1 MRRKEI
7 KLYCFIL
14 LTVILAFTSLT
25 NSAAQSYQWLKEYDE
40 SDSIANRIPMPKGY
54 VKIEVEKGSFAE
66 WLRNL
71 PLKKEGTPVYIYDG
85 REKINQDAHFA
96 VVNTDVGKRDLQQ
109 CADAVIRLRAEYLY
123 SKKSYKAIHFN
134 FTGGQ
139 RADFIKWSQG
149 YKPVEVGNKIEWRK
163 SAENG
168 VSYESFRKYLDTIF
182 IYAGS
187 YSLSKEL
194 AKVEDLR
201 EMKIGDVFI
210 KGGFPGHAV
219 IVVDM
224 AVNKENGK
232 KVFLLAQSYMPAQD
246 IHILKNPAK
255 NDSDPWYNLDFGK
268 ELKTPEWTFKAGEL
282 MRFRQEE

>member
-1 MRRKEI
+1 MRLY
-7 KLYCFIL
+7 KLLFYF
-14 LTVILAFTSLT
+14 LTAISQFVDCATTKYS
-25 NSAAQSYQWLKEYDE
+25 WLKEYDE
-40 SDSIANRIPMPKGY
+40 SNSIAKRISSPKGY
-54 VKIEVEKGSFAE
+54 VRIEVEKGSFVE

-71 PLKKEGTPVYIYDG
+71 PLKKDGTLVYLYDG
-85 REKINQDAHFA
+85 MKKANQDAHFA
-96 VVNTDVGKRDLQQ
+96 VVDIDTGKCNLQQ

-123 SKKSYKAIHFN
+123 SNGNYKAIHFN
-134 FTGGQ
+134 FTNGQ
-139 RADFIKWSQG
+139 RVDFTKWSQG
-149 YKPVEVGNKIEWRK
+149 FKPVEAGNKIEWRK

-168 VSYESFRKYLDTIF
+168 KSYESFRKYLDTVF

-194 AKVEDLR
+194 EKVGNIK
-201 EMKIGDVFI
+201 EMKIGDIFI

-219 IVVDM
+219 IIVDM
-224 AVNKENGK
+224 AVNKKTGK
-232 KVFLLAQSYMPAQD
+232 KIFLLAQSYMPAQD

-255 NDSDPWYNLDFGK
+255 NDYDPWYDLDFGK